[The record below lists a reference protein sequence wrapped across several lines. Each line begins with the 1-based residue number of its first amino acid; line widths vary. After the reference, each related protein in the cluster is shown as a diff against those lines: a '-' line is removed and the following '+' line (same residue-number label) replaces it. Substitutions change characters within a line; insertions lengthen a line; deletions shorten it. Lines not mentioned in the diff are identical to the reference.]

1 MAVAQPSIEARGWAG
16 EHTVLRVVLVA
27 TTVLASTGA
36 AWPQVLHGDL
46 PRRAAVGV
54 TLAVDAG
61 GAVVAGA
68 VSAGSAAAEAGMQV
82 GDVIAA
88 LDGTP
93 ATSIIQVQSII
104 GRHRGG
110 DSLPIDIVRGG
121 DSKRLVARLKMFPFE
136 QLPNT
141 VFEYGHVT
149 LPDGLRL
156 RTIVSRPAAASGPV
170 PAVLFIQGGGCSSI
184 DVPWAP
190 PNVWPYALISAIAAR
205 GFVTM
210 RVDKPG
216 AGESE
221 GPPCPE
227 GGFDAEMAGYRA
239 ALHALTADSAVD
251 PSRIYLFGDSLGGF
265 MAPLLANETRVAGI
279 SAYGTIAFTPTGYPG
294 RSALFFRE
302 IADVDILAA
311 WGAVDVR
318 SQLLHGTYDQV
329 ATAGDHE
336 KIAAIVNGAH
346 PGLAEHRELEG
357 VDHCGTR
364 HETLEGSRDNCGAGK
379 QVPELVD
386 AVLTFIGTP

>member
-1 MAVAQPSIEARGWAG
+1 MRAV
-16 EHTVLRVVLVA
+16 VLRVASVA
-27 TTVLASTGA
+27 TAVLACAGT

-46 PRRAAVGV
+46 PRRAAIGI

-68 VSAGSAAAEAGMQV
+68 VSDGSAAAEAGMQV
-82 GDVIAA
+82 GDEIAA

-93 ATSIIQVQSII
+93 VTSIVQVQSII

-110 DSLPIDIVRGG
+110 DSVAIDIVRGG
-121 DSKRLVARLKMFPFE
+121 ETKRLVAKLTVFPFE
-136 QLPNT
+136 KLPNT

-149 LPDGLRL
+149 LPDGIRL
-156 RTIVSRPAAASGPV
+156 RTIVSRPGAAATGPA
-170 PAVLFIQGGGCSSI
+170 PAVFFLQGGGCSSI
-184 DVPWAP
+184 DVPSAS
-190 PNVWPYALISAIAAR
+190 PNAWPYSLISAIAAR

-227 GGFDAEMAGYRA
+227 GGFDSELAGYRA
-239 ALHALTADSAVD
+239 ALHALLEDPAVD
-251 PSRIYLFGDSLGGF
+251 PSRIFLFGDSLGGF
-265 MAPLLANETRVAGI
+265 VAPLLANETHVAGI

-294 RSALFFRE
+294 RSDLFFRE
-302 IADVDILAA
+302 IADVEILAA
-311 WGAVDVR
+311 WATVDVR
-318 SQLLHGTYDQV
+318 TQLLHGSYDQV
-329 ATAGDHE
+329 STASDHA
-336 KIAAIVNGAH
+336 KIAATVNGSH

-364 HETLEGSRDNCGAGK
+364 HETLEASRDNCGAGK

-386 AVLTFIGTP
+386 AVLAFIGAP

>member
-1 MAVAQPSIEARGWAG
+1 VNAAALRTVSVAIVALVGAG
-16 EHTVLRVVLVA
+16 T
-27 TTVLASTGA
+27 

-54 TLAVDAG
+54 TLAIDAA
-61 GAVVAGA
+61 GAVVASA
-68 VSAGSAAAEAGMQV
+68 VADGSAAAEAGMQV

-93 ATSIIQVQSII
+93 ATSMVQVQSII

-121 DSKRLVARLKMFPFE
+121 EPKRLVARLRMFPFE
-136 QLPNT
+136 QLPGT

-149 LPDGLRL
+149 LPDGIRL
-156 RTIVSRPAAASGPV
+156 RTIVSRPAAVTGPA
-170 PAVLFIQGGGCSSI
+170 PALFFIQGGGCSSI
-184 DVPWAP
+184 DMPWAP
-190 PNVWPYALISAIAAR
+190 PNIWPYALISGLAAR

-227 GGFDAEMAGYRA
+227 GGFDAELAGYRA
-239 ALHALTADSAVD
+239 ALHELKEDPAVD
-251 PSRIYLFGDSLGGF
+251 STRIFLFGDSLGGF

-279 SAYGTIAFTPTGYPG
+279 SAYGTIAFTPTAYPG
-294 RSALFFRE
+294 RSELFFRE

-311 WGAVDVR
+311 WAAVDVP
-318 SQLLHGTYDQV
+318 SQLLHGAYDQV
-329 ATAGDHE
+329 TTASDHA
-336 KIAAIVNGAH
+336 KIAATVNGAH

-364 HETLEGSRDNCGAGK
+364 HETLEASRDHCGGGK
-379 QVPELVD
+379 QVPELV
-386 AVLTFIGTP
+386 AMVLEFVGTP

>member
-1 MAVAQPSIEARGWAG
+1 MNAG
-16 EHTVLRVVLVA
+16 VLRVASLAVA
-27 TTVLASTGA
+27 IWAGAGTAS
-36 AWPQVLHGDL
+36 PQVLHGDL

-54 TLAVDAG
+54 TLAIDAA
-61 GAVVAGA
+61 GAVVASVVA
-68 VSAGSAAAEAGMQV
+68 DGSAAGEAGMQV

-93 ATSIIQVQSII
+93 ATSIVQVQSII

-110 DSLPIDIVRGG
+110 DSLPIDVVRGG
-121 DSKRLVARLKMFPFE
+121 EPKRLVARLKMFPFE
-136 QLPNT
+136 QLPST

-149 LPDGLRL
+149 LPDGIRL
-156 RTIVSRPAAASGPV
+156 RTIVSRPAAATAPA
-170 PAVLFIQGGGCSSI
+170 PAVFFIQGGGCSSI
-184 DVPWAP
+184 DMPWAP
-190 PNVWPYALISAIAAR
+190 PNIWPYALISGLTAR

-227 GGFDAEMAGYRA
+227 GGFDAELAGYRA
-239 ALHALTADSAVD
+239 ALHELKEDPAVD
-251 PSRIYLFGDSLGGF
+251 PTRIFLFGDSLGGF

-294 RSALFFRE
+294 RSELFFRE

-311 WGAVDVR
+311 WTAVDVP

-329 ATAGDHE
+329 ATASDHA
-336 KIAAIVNGAH
+336 KIAATVNGAH

-364 HETLEGSRDNCGAGK
+364 HETLEASRDHCGGGK
-379 QVPELVD
+379 QVPELV
-386 AVLTFIGTP
+386 AMVLEFIGTP

>member
-1 MAVAQPSIEARGWAG
+1 MNAG
-16 EHTVLRVVLVA
+16 VLRVASLAVA
-27 TTVLASTGA
+27 IWAGAGTAS
-36 AWPQVLHGDL
+36 PQVLHGDL
-46 PRRAAVGV
+46 PRRAAGGV
-54 TLAVDAG
+54 TLAIDAA
-61 GAVVAGA
+61 GAGVASVVAD
-68 VSAGSAAAEAGMQV
+68 GSAAGEAGMQV

-93 ATSIIQVQSII
+93 ATSIVQVQSII

-110 DSLPIDIVRGG
+110 DSLPIDVVRGG
-121 DSKRLVARLKMFPFE
+121 EPKRLVARLKMFPFE
-136 QLPNT
+136 QLPST

-149 LPDGLRL
+149 LPDGIRL
-156 RTIVSRPAAASGPV
+156 RTIVSRPAAATAPA
-170 PAVLFIQGGGCSSI
+170 PAVFFIQGGGCSSI
-184 DVPWAP
+184 DMPWAP
-190 PNVWPYALISAIAAR
+190 PNIWPYALISGLAAR

-227 GGFDAEMAGYRA
+227 GGFDAELAGYRA
-239 ALHALTADSAVD
+239 ALHELKEDPAVD
-251 PSRIYLFGDSLGGF
+251 PTRIFLFGDSLGGF

-294 RSALFFRE
+294 RSELFFRE

-311 WGAVDVR
+311 WTAVDVP

-329 ATAGDHE
+329 ATASDHA
-336 KIAAIVNGAH
+336 KIAATVNGAH

-364 HETLEGSRDNCGAGK
+364 HETLEASRDHCGGGK
-379 QVPELVD
+379 QVPELV
-386 AVLTFIGTP
+386 AMVLEFIGTP